1 MPIKSPERTR
11 TAPPATPRFL
21 LPSLVLAVL
30 GYQINA
36 TMLSPALPD
45 VARRLDT
52 SSSLVGLSQTLFF
65 LLAAVGQVTMARLSD
80 YRGRKPVM
88 LLCGALLILGN
99 LACAL
104 APDITVY
111 LAGRILQGVSAAMF
125 SLAFLTL
132 NDLLPPAAFGRA
144 AGIISAVNG
153 GFAGI
158 DAIVGGRLADTV
170 GFRAIFL
177 GGLLLSVVGTAA
189 VARYVPA
196 VAPKAAGA
204 MDWLGATLLALGLSG
219 VLIGLAQGA
228 GWGWTSAATLGCVL
242 GGLAALTAFVLV
254 QRARSG
260 GTGTPDPHEASGP
273 ATGGTGSR
281 PATGTGTGSGSRPA
295 ARTTPVID
303 IRLLASRRAWPLL
316 LTVTL
321 TLAGAFGA
329 LALTIPLFTQDP
341 HAGYGLSATRS
352 ALLYATPAAA
362 IGVLGAPL
370 AGYFGPRVGW
380 RRVALAGSAGSLLA
394 FAVAVPFRTEP
405 WALFAALTVL
415 GLTYNGIS
423 ITALNGLAVVSAP
436 KDQQGAL
443 TGLTGACFG
452 IGASLGT
459 ALASGL
465 ITAAGTGGAS
475 GSALYTGAFVAAL
488 GALVLAM
495 GAALAI
501 KRVPA
506 EDGEGAG
513 RTEGAPAVHV

>member
-1 MPIKSPERTR
+1 MPLRSLERAR

-45 VARRLDT
+45 IARRLDT

-65 LLAAVGQVTMARLSD
+65 LLAAVGQVTLARLSD

-88 LLCGALLILGN
+88 LLCGVLLIIGN

-104 APDITVY
+104 APDISVY

-125 SLAFLTL
+125 SLSFLTL
-132 NDLLPPAAFGRA
+132 NDLLPPAGFGRA

-158 DAIVGGRLADTV
+158 DAIVGGHLADTV

-177 GGLLLSVVGTAA
+177 GGLVLSVVGTLA

-196 VAPKAAGA
+196 VPPKAAGT
-204 MDWLGATLLALGLSG
+204 MDWLGAGLLALGLSG
-219 VLIGLAQGA
+219 VLIGLAQGS
-228 GWGWTSAATLGCVL
+228 GWGWTSPATLGCVV
-242 GGLAALTAFVLV
+242 GGLAALAAFVLV
-254 QRARSG
+254 QRSRSAG
-260 GTGTPDPHEASGP
+260 GDSTGSDSADGAGAGTGTDSRTGAADAP
-273 ATGGTGSR
+273 AR
-281 PATGTGTGSGSRPA
+281 PRITA
-295 ARTTPVID
+295 VID

-341 HAGYGLSATRS
+341 LAGYGLSATRS

-362 IGVLGAPL
+362 IGVIGAPL
-370 AGYFGPRVGW
+370 AGYFGPRIGW
-380 RRVALAGSAGSLLA
+380 RRVALIGSAGSLLA
-394 FAVAVPFRTEP
+394 FAVAVPFRSEP
-405 WALFAALTVL
+405 WVLFAALAVL

-452 IGASLGT
+452 VGASLGT
-459 ALASGL
+459 ALASSL
-465 ITAAGTGGAS
+465 ITSAGTEGVTGA
-475 GSALYTGAFVAAL
+475 AAYTGAFVAAL
-488 GALVLAM
+488 ALLALAM
-495 GAALAI
+495 ATALAI
-501 KRVPA
+501 RPVPA
-506 EDGEGAG
+506 GETNGEGAG
-513 RTEGAPAVHV
+513 ATERAPSIHL

>member
-1 MPIKSPERTR
+1 MSLSFRERTR
-11 TAPPATPRFL
+11 PAPPATPRLL

-45 VARRLDT
+45 IARRLDT

-65 LLAAVGQVTMARLSD
+65 LLAAVGQVTLARLSD

-88 LLCGALLILGN
+88 LLCGVLLIIGN

-104 APDITVY
+104 APDISVY

-125 SLAFLTL
+125 SLSFLTL
-132 NDLLPPAAFGRA
+132 NDLLPPAGFGRA

-158 DAIVGGRLADTV
+158 DAIVGGQLADTV

-177 GGLLLSVVGTAA
+177 GGLVLSVVGTLA

-196 VAPKAAGA
+196 VPPKAKGT
-204 MDWLGATLLALGLSG
+204 MDWLGAGLLALGLSG
-219 VLIGLAQGA
+219 LLIGLAQGA
-228 GWGWTSAATLGCVL
+228 AWGWTSPATLGCVL
-242 GGLAALTAFVLV
+242 GGLAALAAFVLV
-254 QRARSG
+254 QRSRSAG
-260 GTGTPDPHEASGP
+260 GNGTGTDS
-273 ATGGTGSR
+273 GTGADSR
-281 PATGTGTGSGSRPA
+281 TGA
-295 ARTTPVID
+295 ARPRITAVID

-329 LALTIPLFTQDP
+329 LALTIPLFTQDA
-341 HAGYGLSATRS
+341 HAGYGLSATWS
-352 ALLYATPAAA
+352 ALLYSTPAAA
-362 IGVLGAPL
+362 IGVIGAPL
-370 AGYFGPRVGW
+370 AGYFGPRIGW
-380 RRVALAGSAGSLLA
+380 RRVALIGSAGSLLA
-394 FAVAVPFRTEP
+394 FAVAVPFRDQP
-405 WALFAALTVL
+405 WVLFAALAVL

-452 IGASLGT
+452 VGASLGT

-465 ITAAGTGGAS
+465 ITTAGTSGAT
-475 GSALYTGAFVAAL
+475 GAAAYTGAFVAAL
-488 GALVLAM
+488 ALLALAM
-495 GAALAI
+495 ATALAI
-501 KRVPA
+501 RPVPA
-506 EDGEGAG
+506 GEGA
-513 RTEGAPAVHV
+513 TERAPGVHL

>member
-1 MPIKSPERTR
+1 MSLSFRERTR
-11 TAPPATPRFL
+11 PSSRATPRFL

-45 VARRLDT
+45 IARRLDT
-52 SSSLVGLSQTLFF
+52 TSSLVGLSQTLFF

-104 APDITVY
+104 APDISVY

-153 GFAGI
+153 GFAGV
-158 DAIVGGRLADTV
+158 DAILGGRLADTV
-170 GFRAIFL
+170 GFRAIFV
-177 GGLLLSVVGTAA
+177 GGLVLSVVGTLA

-196 VAPKAAGA
+196 VPPKAAGS
-204 MDWLGATLLALGLSG
+204 MDWLGAGLLALGLSG

-228 GWGWTSAATLGCVL
+228 GWGWTSPATLGCVV
-242 GGLAALTAFVLV
+242 GGLAALVAFVLV
-254 QRARSG
+254 QRSRSAGSDPAG
-260 GTGTPDPHEASGP
+260 G
-273 ATGGTGSR
+273 GST
-281 PATGTGTGSGSRPA
+281 TGTGADSRTGATGSTARP
-295 ARTTPVID
+295 RTTPVID

-352 ALLYATPAAA
+352 ALLYATPASA
-362 IGVLGAPL
+362 IGVIGAPL

-380 RRVALAGSAGSLLA
+380 RRTALVGSAGSLLA
-394 FAVAVPFRTEP
+394 FAVAVAFRSEP
-405 WALFAALTVL
+405 WALFAALAVL

-436 KDQQGAL
+436 KDQQGGL

-452 IGASLGT
+452 VGASLGT

-465 ITAAGTGGAS
+465 ITSAGTDGAT
-475 GSALYTGAFVAAL
+475 GAAAYTGAFVAAL
-488 GALVLAM
+488 ALLALAM
-495 GAALAI
+495 ATALAI
-501 KRVPA
+501 RPVPA
-506 EDGEGAG
+506 GEGNG
-513 RTEGAPAVHV
+513 STEPAPAVHL

>member
-1 MPIKSPERTR
+1 ML
-11 TAPPATPRFL
+11 PA
-21 LPSLVLAVL
+21 LVLAVL

-45 VARRLDT
+45 IARRLDT

-65 LLAAVGQVTMARLSD
+65 LMAAVGQVTMARLSD

-104 APDITVY
+104 APGISVY
-111 LAGRILQGVSAAMF
+111 LAGRVLQGVSAAMF

-153 GFAGI
+153 GFAGV
-158 DAIVGGRLADTV
+158 DAILGGRLADTV
-170 GFRAIFL
+170 GFRAIFV

-189 VARYVPA
+189 VARCVPA
-196 VAPKAAGA
+196 VAPKAEGA

-228 GWGWTSAATLGCVL
+228 GWGWTSVATLGCVL

-260 GTGTPDPHEASGP
+260 TARTAADGDGARTDAERADGEWTDGAQAGGEGRPGSPGP
-273 ATGGTGSR
+273 
-281 PATGTGTGSGSRPA
+281 
-295 ARTTPVID
+295 RTTPVID

-329 LALTIPLFTQDP
+329 LALTVPLFTQDP
-341 HAGYGLSATRS
+341 HAGYGLSATRA

-362 IGVLGAPL
+362 IGVVGAPL

-380 RRVALAGSAGSLLA
+380 RRVALVGSAGSLLA
-394 FAVAVPFRTEP
+394 FAVAVLFRDEP
-405 WALFAALTVL
+405 WVLFAALAVL

-452 IGASLGT
+452 VGASLGT

-465 ITAAGTGGAS
+465 ITAAGTGGAT
-475 GSALYTGAFVAAL
+475 GAAAYTGAFEAAL
-488 GALVLAM
+488 VLLVLAM
-495 GAALAI
+495 ATALVI
-501 KRVPA
+501 RSVPA
-506 EDGEGAG
+506 DESTHEAR
-513 RTEGAPAVHV
+513 RTPAAHL

>member
-1 MPIKSPERTR
+1 MSLRYRERTR
-11 TAPPATPRFL
+11 PAPPATPRLL
-21 LPSLVLAVL
+21 LPALVLAVL

-45 VARRLDT
+45 IARRLDT
-52 SSSLVGLSQTLFF
+52 TSSLVGLSQTLFF
-65 LLAAVGQVTMARLSD
+65 LLAAVGQVTLARLSD

-88 LLCGALLILGN
+88 LLCGVLLILGN

-104 APDITVY
+104 APDIGVY
-111 LAGRILQGVSAAMF
+111 LGGRILQGVSAAMF
-125 SLAFLTL
+125 SLSFLTL

-153 GFAGI
+153 GFAGV

-177 GGLLLSVVGTAA
+177 GGLLLSVVGTLG

-196 VAPKAAGA
+196 VPPKAAGA
-204 MDWLGATLLALGLSG
+204 MDWLGAGLLALGLSG

-242 GGLAALTAFVLV
+242 GGLAALAAFVLV
-254 QRARSG
+254 QRSRSAS
-260 GTGTPDPHEASGP
+260 GTGADPHPGAV
-273 ATGGTGSR
+273 R
-281 PATGTGTGSGSRPA
+281 P
-295 ARTTPVID
+295 RTTAVID

-321 TLAGAFGA
+321 SLAGAFGA
-329 LALTIPLFTQDP
+329 LALTIPLFTQDA

-352 ALLYATPAAA
+352 ALLYATPASA
-362 IGVLGAPL
+362 IGVIGAPL

-380 RRVALAGSAGSLLA
+380 RRTALIGSAGSLLA
-394 FAVAVPFRTEP
+394 FAVAVPFRNDP
-405 WALFAALTVL
+405 WVLFGALTVL

-423 ITALNGLAVVSAP
+423 VTALNGLAVVSAP

-465 ITAAGTGGAS
+465 ITAAGAGGAT
-475 GSALYTGAFVAAL
+475 GSELYTGAFVAAL
-488 GALVLAM
+488 VALVLAM
-495 GAALAI
+495 ASALAI

-506 EDGEGAG
+506 EEGKDGSGPG
-513 RTEGAPAVHV
+513 RTDLPHTAHV

>member
-1 MPIKSPERTR
+1 MPLRSRERAR
-11 TAPPATPRFL
+11 TAPPPATPRFL
-21 LPSLVLAVL
+21 LPALVLAVL

-45 VARRLDT
+45 IARRLDT

-80 YRGRKPVM
+80 YRGRKPIM

-104 APDITVY
+104 APDISVY

-125 SLAFLTL
+125 SLSFLTL
-132 NDLLPPAAFGRA
+132 NDLLPPTAFGRA

-153 GFAGI
+153 GFAGV

-189 VARYVPA
+189 VARYVPN
-196 VAPKAAGA
+196 VAPKAEGT

-219 VLIGLAQGA
+219 LLVGLAQGA

-254 QRARSG
+254 QRARSTGG
-260 GTGTPDPHEASGP
+260 GTASG
-273 ATGGTGSR
+273 TG
-281 PATGTGTGSGSRPA
+281 
-295 ARTTPVID
+295 ARTTTPVID

-329 LALTIPLFTQDP
+329 LALTVPLFTQDP
-341 HAGYGLSATRS
+341 HAGYGLSATRA

-362 IGVLGAPL
+362 IGVIGAPL

-380 RRVALAGSAGSLLA
+380 RRVALVGSAGSLLA
-394 FAVAVPFRTEP
+394 FAVAVPFRDRP
-405 WALFAALTVL
+405 WMLFAALVVL
-415 GLTYNGIS
+415 GLTYNGLS
-423 ITALNGLAVVSAP
+423 ITGLNGFAVVSAP
-436 KDQQGAL
+436 RDQQGAL

-465 ITAAGTGGAS
+465 ITAAGAGGAT
-475 GSALYTGAFVAAL
+475 GSAAYTGAFVV
-488 GALVLAM
+488 ALVLLALAM
-495 GAALAI
+495 VTALAI
-501 KRVPA
+501 KAVPEDAGSAARDVERVPA
-506 EDGEGAG
+506 
-513 RTEGAPAVHV
+513 VHL

>member
-1 MPIKSPERTR
+1 MPLNFRERTR
-11 TAPPATPRFL
+11 PAPPAVPRLL

-45 VARRLDT
+45 IARRLDT

-65 LLAAVGQVTMARLSD
+65 LLAAVGQVTLARLSD

-88 LLCGALLILGN
+88 LLCGVLLIIGN

-104 APDITVY
+104 APDISVY

-125 SLAFLTL
+125 SLSFLTL

-153 GFAGI
+153 GFAGV

-177 GGLLLSVVGTAA
+177 GGLVLSVVGTLA

-196 VAPKAAGA
+196 VPPKAAGS
-204 MDWLGATLLALGLSG
+204 MDWLGAGLLALGLSG

-228 GWGWTSAATLGCVL
+228 GWGWTSPATLGCVV
-242 GGLAALTAFVLV
+242 GGLAALVAFVLV
-254 QRARSG
+254 QRSRSAG
-260 GTGTPDPHEASGP
+260 SNSVSGTGA
-273 ATGGTGSR
+273 GTDSR
-281 PATGTGTGSGSRPA
+281 TPA
-295 ARTTPVID
+295 ADNATTVRPRTTAVID

-329 LALTIPLFTQDP
+329 LALTIPLFTQDA

-352 ALLYATPAAA
+352 ALLYATPASA
-362 IGVLGAPL
+362 IGVIGAPL

-380 RRVALAGSAGSLLA
+380 RRTALVGSAGSLLA
-394 FAVAVPFRTEP
+394 FAVAVPFRSEP
-405 WALFAALTVL
+405 WVLFAALAVL

-452 IGASLGT
+452 VGASLGT

-465 ITAAGTGGAS
+465 ITSAGTDGAT
-475 GSALYTGAFVAAL
+475 GAAAYTGAFVAAL
-488 GALVLAM
+488 ALLALAM
-495 GAALAI
+495 VTALAV
-501 KRVPA
+501 RPVPA
-506 EDGEGAG
+506 DEEAG
-513 RTEGAPAVHV
+513 RTERAPAAHV

>member
-1 MPIKSPERTR
+1 ML
-11 TAPPATPRFL
+11 PA
-21 LPSLVLAVL
+21 LVLAVL

-45 VARRLDT
+45 IARRLDT

-65 LLAAVGQVTMARLSD
+65 LLAAVGQVTLARLSD

-88 LLCGALLILGN
+88 LLCGVLLIIGN

-104 APDITVY
+104 APDISVY

-125 SLAFLTL
+125 SLSFLTL
-132 NDLLPPAAFGRA
+132 NDLLSPAAFGRA

-158 DAIVGGRLADTV
+158 DAIVGGQLADTV

-177 GGLLLSVVGTAA
+177 GGLVLSVVGTLA

-196 VAPKAAGA
+196 VPPKATGT
-204 MDWLGATLLALGLSG
+204 MDWLGAGLLALGLSG

-228 GWGWTSAATLGCVL
+228 GWGWTSPATLGCVL
-242 GGLAALTAFVLV
+242 GGLAALAAFVLV
-254 QRARSG
+254 QRSRSAG
-260 GTGTPDPHEASGP
+260 GAGNGADSGTG
-273 ATGGTGSR
+273 
-281 PATGTGTGSGSRPA
+281 A
-295 ARTTPVID
+295 ARARITPVID

-341 HAGYGLSATRS
+341 LAGYGLSATRS
-352 ALLYATPAAA
+352 ALLYSTPAAA
-362 IGVLGAPL
+362 IGVIGAPL
-370 AGYFGPRVGW
+370 AGYFGPRIGW
-380 RRVALAGSAGSLLA
+380 RRVALIGSAGSLLA
-394 FAVAVPFRTEP
+394 FAVAVPFRSEP
-405 WALFAALTVL
+405 WVLFGALAVL

-452 IGASLGT
+452 VGASLGT

-465 ITAAGTGGAS
+465 ITSAGTDGVTGA
-475 GSALYTGAFVAAL
+475 AAYTGAFVAAL
-488 GALVLAM
+488 ALLALAM
-495 GAALAI
+495 ASALAI
-501 KRVPA
+501 RRVP
-506 EDGEGAG
+506 EGEEAGAA
-513 RTEGAPAVHV
+513 RTERAPAVHM

>member
-1 MPIKSPERTR
+1 MPFRSRERVA

-80 YRGRKPVM
+80 YRGRKPIM

-104 APDITVY
+104 APDISVY
-111 LAGRILQGVSAAMF
+111 LAGRVLQGVSAAMF
-125 SLAFLTL
+125 SLSFLTL

-153 GFAGI
+153 GFAGV

-196 VAPKAAGA
+196 VAPKAEGA
-204 MDWLGATLLALGLSG
+204 MDWLGAALLALGLSG
-219 VLIGLAQGA
+219 VLVGLAQGA

-254 QRARSG
+254 QRTRSAGG
-260 GTGTPDPHEASGP
+260 GTDPGTAAGP
-273 ATGGTGSR
+273 ATG
-281 PATGTGTGSGSRPA
+281 AA
-295 ARTTPVID
+295 ARTTTAVID

-341 HAGYGLSATRS
+341 QAGYGLSATRS

-362 IGVLGAPL
+362 IGVIGAPL

-380 RRVALAGSAGSLLA
+380 RRVALVGSAGSLLA
-394 FAVAVPFRTEP
+394 FAVAVPFREQP
-405 WALFAALTVL
+405 WALFAALAVL
-415 GLTYNGIS
+415 GLTYNGLS
-423 ITALNGLAVVSAP
+423 ITALNGFAVVSAP

-465 ITAAGTGGAS
+465 ITAASTGGAT
-475 GSALYTGAFVAAL
+475 GSAAYTGAFEAAL
-488 GALVLAM
+488 ALLALAM
-495 GAALAI
+495 VTALAI
-501 KRVPA
+501 KAVPADAGEGARDAERVPA
-506 EDGEGAG
+506 
-513 RTEGAPAVHV
+513 VHL